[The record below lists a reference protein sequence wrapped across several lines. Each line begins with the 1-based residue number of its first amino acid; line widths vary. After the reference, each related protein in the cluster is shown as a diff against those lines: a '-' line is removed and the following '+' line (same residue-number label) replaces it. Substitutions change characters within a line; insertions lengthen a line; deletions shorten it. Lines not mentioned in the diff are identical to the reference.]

1 MNPLQRIL
9 LWCQRVALVIL
20 LIFPLSLALIFQVAS
35 FSTLKS
41 GFDIVMLT
49 PIFLTL
55 LGFLVYIFLRNGKES
70 DWFAVSLV
78 ILFAVALRMAMA
90 LILSTD
96 LTSDVLDT
104 HLYALDIL
112 SGNIPVTL
120 GKYTYI
126 PASSY
131 KSMMGVTLAGFYTIL
146 GASVRT
152 AKFFMV
158 IFAGLTCGMIY
169 KVGRDISGDH
179 RVGLVAALLF
189 ATYPSL
195 ICYTSI
201 PTSEHLDIWLLTFT
215 SLLWLVFSRNPR
227 KDQWYWVLLTYA
239 LLGAMIGL
247 VDWYRPIGPLV
258 LLACVLAE
266 VFTREQSPKIPQILA
281 RIAILCICYFFVSD
295 ISHTIDERM
304 NSIKLPSSR
313 QRIGET
319 LLIGLDVKHKGIHNW
334 EDQGIIKSTYDRFYG
349 NSNEANRY
357 LLDLV
362 KERLSQNRNLLPGL
376 FRIKFER
383 VWKNDDQQFYYSLIG
398 SDDQHIIDYLKII
411 NQYFLVLTTS
421 LAIISI
427 IRSLIQPPP
436 KPVFMMQLLVLG
448 MALALL
454 ITEAQTRYRTVLIP
468 YMVIFAALGMKDGI
482 MILSR
487 VTRKFK
493 IN

>member
-1 MNPLQRIL
+1 MFKSLYKLGVPVHENNAKII
-9 LWCQRVALVIL
+9 LWCQRIALTDPSDFSAYVGSGTSSRFVSHIQEWVRYRDVNTDFSNPTR
-20 LIFPLSLALIFQVAS
+20 IIGIHLSTQWQKL
-35 FSTLKS
+35 
-41 GFDIVMLT
+41 
-49 PIFLTL
+49 
-55 LGFLVYIFLRNGKES
+55 

-131 KSMMGVTLAGFYTIL
+131 KSMMGVTLAGFYAIL

-169 KVGRDISGDH
+169 KVGKDISGDH

-215 SLLWLVFSRNPR
+215 SLLWLVFLRNSRN
-227 KDQWYWVLLTYA
+227 DQWYWVLLTYA

-258 LLACVLAE
+258 LLACILAE
-266 VFTREQSPKIPQILA
+266 IFTREQSPKIPQIFA
-281 RIAILCICYFFVSD
+281 RIAIFSICYFLVSD

-304 NSIKLPSSR
+304 NLIKLPSYR
-313 QRIGET
+313 QR
-319 LLIGLDVKHKGIHNW
+319 
-334 EDQGIIKSTYDRFYG
+334 
-349 NSNEANRY
+349 
-357 LLDLV
+357 
-362 KERLSQNRNLLPGL
+362 
-376 FRIKFER
+376 
-383 VWKNDDQQFYYSLIG
+383 
-398 SDDQHIIDYLKII
+398 
-411 NQYFLVLTTS
+411 
-421 LAIISI
+421 
-427 IRSLIQPPP
+427 
-436 KPVFMMQLLVLG
+436 LG
-448 MALALL
+448 
-454 ITEAQTRYRTVLIP
+454 
-468 YMVIFAALGMKDGI
+468 
-482 MILSR
+482 
-487 VTRKFK
+487 
-493 IN
+493 